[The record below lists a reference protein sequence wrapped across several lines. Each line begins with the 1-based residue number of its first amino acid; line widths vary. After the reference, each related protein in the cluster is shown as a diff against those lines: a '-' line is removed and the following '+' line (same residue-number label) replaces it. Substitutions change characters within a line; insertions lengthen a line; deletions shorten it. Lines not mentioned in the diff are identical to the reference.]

1 MNQPYK
7 RLGEARRAG
16 SGPALSGRWRTACG
30 GATTGLA
37 GTRRGGGKPV
47 AYSILFQ

>member
-7 RLGEARRAG
+7 RLWEGCGTA
-16 SGPALSGRWRTACG
+16 SGPPFLRRLRAAYNDAMARFGSACG
-30 GATTGLA
+30 
-37 GTRRGGGKPV
+37 GGGKPV